1 MKTIVDTYNIICLL
15 LVSLHSSVRVQ
26 QIILNEKNR
35 NNNKERISLSCE
47 ITLFCSPYGVD
58 AVFVCGCGNS
68 SGCSVFFE
76 KR

>member
-35 NNNKERISLSCE
+35 NNNKERIPL
-47 ITLFCSPYGVD
+47 
-58 AVFVCGCGNS
+58 
-68 SGCSVFFE
+68 
-76 KR
+76 